1 VIVVLKKIKEFFLK
15 KNSNVIGLDIGTGA
29 IKIVEI
35 HWRKNRPILKNFGI
49 KLLPP
54 KTIEDGRIINIDL
67 LTDILN
73 QLLATTQT
81 SSKQAIVAVG
91 GRGIFARELIFP
103 IMTKDELQEAIK
115 WDLEKYIPYAP
126 NSYFFDFS
134 IMGKGDLDTEI
145 KILLVAAPH
154 ELINSITSIVKNVGL
169 IPVAI
174 DVEPLALYR
183 TFTDAENAMI
193 IDIGELLSQFTV
205 FQKGN
210 PVIIRN
216 IPLGGQRMTEV
227 IMQVQDISF
236 QEAEQLKQSQ
246 IDLFGFDFSGKNGEG
261 KKQLELLLAEF
272 IRDIR
277 RTAEYYQLQ
286 NKTVVIEKI
295 YITGG
300 GSKMKNLI
308 PYLATQL
315 DLPVV
320 MHDPLAKIEIPVSF
334 DKTYLQDVAPQL
346 GTAIGLALRG
356 GEI

>member
-1 VIVVLKKIKEFFLK
+1 MWKKIQRFLLK

-29 IKIVEI
+29 VKIVEI
-35 HWRKNRPILKNFGI
+35 DWRKDQPVLKNFGI

-54 KTIEDGRIINIDL
+54 KTIEDARIINIDL
-67 LTDILN
+67 LMDILS
-73 QLLATTQT
+73 QLFATTQT
-81 SSKQAIVAVG
+81 SSKQIVVAVG
-91 GRGIFARELIFP
+91 GRGMFARELIFP
-103 IMTKDELQEAIK
+103 VMTREELYEAIK

-126 NSYFFDFS
+126 NSYYFDFS
-134 IMGKGDLDTEI
+134 IMGKGDLETEI
-145 KILLVAAPH
+145 KVLLVAAPH
-154 ELINSITSIVKNVGL
+154 ELINSINSIVKNIGL

-183 TFTDAENAMI
+183 TFMDAENAMI

-216 IPLGGQRMTEV
+216 IPLGGQHMTEA
-227 IMQVQDISF
+227 IMQARGILF
-236 QEAEQLKQSQ
+236 HEAEQLKHSQ
-246 IDLFGFDFSGKNGEG
+246 IDLFDLDISGKNDEA

-286 NKTVVIEKI
+286 NKTVIIDKI
-295 YITGG
+295 HITGG
-300 GSKMKNLI
+300 GSKIKNLI
-308 PYLATQL
+308 PYLAAQL

-320 MHDPLAKIEIPVSF
+320 MHDPLTKLEIPASF
-334 DKTYLQDVAPQL
+334 DKAHLQKVAPQL

-356 GEI
+356 GET